1 MIRLSRQ
8 IADQITSLSHAPA
21 ARLMAPM
28 IAIAI
33 EAQPA
38 IAVAEKLATCLQ
50 ANGLPA
56 IASGDM
62 NIYDGSLQ
70 LLVLSTAAPR
80 RIEECLVLA
89 GLPHR
94 QLDIDAHTAP
104 GRITAIYEA
113 ELDRQRVRVATS
125 HDAAA
130 EAQAA
135 HAAPPVGLYHEP
147 EASTC

>member
-8 IADQITSLSHAPA
+8 IADQITSLVHAPVARRMA
-21 ARLMAPM
+21 AM

-38 IAVAEKLATCLQ
+38 IAAAEKLATCLQ

-56 IASGDM
+56 SAHADM
-62 NIYDGSLQ
+62 DIYDGTLH

-80 RIEECLVLA
+80 RIEEAMILA

-94 QLDIDAHTAP
+94 QLDIDVHD
-104 GRITAIYEA
+104 GRISAMYEA
-113 ELDRQRVRVATS
+113 DIDRQRVRIATS
-125 HDAAA
+125 HDSGAA
-130 EAQAA
+130 EAHT
-135 HAAPPVGLYHEP
+135 HAAPPAGLYQEP
-147 EASTC
+147 EATTC

>member
-8 IADQITSLSHAPA
+8 IADQITSLVHAPVARRMA
-21 ARLMAPM
+21 AM

-38 IAVAEKLATCLQ
+38 IAAAEKLATCLQ

-56 IASGDM
+56 SAHADM
-62 NIYDGSLQ
+62 DIYDGTLQ

-80 RIEECLVLA
+80 RIEEALILA

-94 QLDIDAHTAP
+94 QIGGEKSA
-104 GRITAIYEA
+104 GRTKAIYEA
-113 ELDRQRVRVATS
+113 NIDRQRVRIATS
-125 HDAAA
+125 HDIGTV
-130 EAQAA
+130 EAHT
-135 HAAPPVGLYHEP
+135 HAAPPAGLYQEP
-147 EASTC
+147 EAMTC